1 MRLWLDRLPSPLY
14 NPGVSPRDISEGSAA
29 VAIVPATAA
38 RPKPSLFLLVAMTGL
53 GPFTMQIVIPSM
65 PAMAAALTV
74 PYGTV
79 QLTLTVYLIGVAL
92 GQLLYGP
99 LSDRYGRKP
108 LLLAGLGLYLLGSA
122 AAAVAPS
129 AGLLILARALQA
141 AGGCAGLVLGRAM
154 VRDAYPRDRAASV
167 IGYVSTAMA
176 VAPMVSPLLGSVL
189 TEHLGWRST
198 MLTCLAIGVPLW
210 FAMRVRLPETLVE
223 KAPLPGLT
231 GMLGA
236 YVQLLRL
243 PAFRAYCGVV
253 AFSTG
258 VFFAFAAGTPL
269 VVVNG
274 MGHPPTHLAAA
285 MMLLAISWS
294 CGTFTT
300 ARLSVRLGV
309 PKLLRLGTAL
319 ILAGGVLAVLLLAL
333 RAAEAAAVLPADDG
347 DGLRQR
353 HRPAERHRRGGERA
367 AGAGRHR
374 FRPSRRPADGLRRGH
389 DGGGGRDRGRGRRRH
404 RGLHAAL
411 RPRHAGV
418 PAAGAAAGR
427 LIGSRSGPAR
437 TRHACGGDPWP
448 AAARAWPAPGFTAPP
463 ACSAATSAG
472 RP

>member
-319 ILAGGVLAVLLLAL
+319 ILAGGVLAVLLLLFAPPKL
-333 RAAEAAAVLPADDG
+333 LLFFLPMMVMAYGNGIAQPSAIAAAVSVRP
-347 DGLRQR
+347 GLAGTASGLLGALQMGFG
-353 HRPAERHRRGGERA
+353 AAMTVA
-367 AGAGRHR
+367 AGAIE
-374 FRPSRRPADGLRRGH
+374 
-389 DGGGGRDRGRGRRRH
+389 DGGGGATVACM
-404 RGLHAAL
+404 LLCAL
-411 RPRHAGV
+411 GTQFFLRGV
-418 PAAGAAAGR
+418 PR
-427 LIGSRSGPAR
+427 R
-437 TRHACGGDPWP
+437 GG
-448 AAARAWPAPGFTAPP
+448 
-463 ACSAATSAG
+463 
-472 RP
+472 